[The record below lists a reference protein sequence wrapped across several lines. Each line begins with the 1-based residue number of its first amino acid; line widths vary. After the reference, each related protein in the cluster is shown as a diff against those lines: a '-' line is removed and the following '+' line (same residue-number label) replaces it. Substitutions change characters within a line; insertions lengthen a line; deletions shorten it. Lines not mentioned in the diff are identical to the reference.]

1 MEDPS
6 LIDSILE
13 TSDIIFFALDN
24 SYCYTKF
31 SKKHYDIMGKI
42 WNIDIAVNINMLE
55 CINDSK
61 DRKKAK
67 DNFDRALKGES
78 FTLKEEYGDNKLFRS
93 SWEND
98 YFPIYQNAEII
109 GVGVVVKDLSLDI
122 EKERRE
128 IFQKLLNMT
137 KSGVTI
143 ADAQAEDMPLIF
155 TNDAF
160 ETLTGYKR
168 ADSVGKNLRFLHGDD
183 KEQSALKMIKD
194 AIVNQKSCEVK
205 IRNYKKDGTLFYNL
219 LVLTPLFSDDGV
231 LLYYAG
237 FQNDIT
243 DLYQLQEEL
252 KRQAYMDELT
262 HAYNR
267 KAFNEKLTENMVFF
281 KRYRRAFCIALFD
294 IDDFKSVND
303 SYGHD
308 MGDKVLV
315 ELSSHIHSTI
325 RKSDL
330 FFRVGGEEFII
341 IFHEISSTDAF
352 DLMEKIRLSIEN
364 LRIIADRVVTI
375 SIGLTQVK
383 EADDKDLIYKRVD
396 DLLYKS
402 KKTGKNR
409 ISLF

>member
-1 MEDPS
+1 
-6 LIDSILE
+6 
-13 TSDIIFFALDN
+13 
-24 SYCYTKF
+24 
-31 SKKHYDIMGKI
+31 
-42 WNIDIAVNINMLE
+42 
-55 CINDSK
+55 
-61 DRKKAK
+61 
-67 DNFDRALKGES
+67 
-78 FTLKEEYGDNKLFRS
+78 
-93 SWEND
+93 
-98 YFPIYQNAEII
+98 
-109 GVGVVVKDLSLDI
+109 
-122 EKERRE
+122 
-128 IFQKLLNMT
+128 
-137 KSGVTI
+137 
-143 ADAQAEDMPLIF
+143 
-155 TNDAF
+155 
-160 ETLTGYKR
+160 
-168 ADSVGKNLRFLHGDD
+168 
-183 KEQSALKMIKD
+183 
-194 AIVNQKSCEVK
+194 
-205 IRNYKKDGTLFYNL
+205 
-219 LVLTPLFSDDGV
+219 
-231 LLYYAG
+231 
-237 FQNDIT
+237 
-243 DLYQLQEEL
+243 
-252 KRQAYMDELT
+252 MDELT

-308 MGDKVLV
+308 IGDKVLV

-330 FFRVGGEEFII
+330 FFRVGGEEFVI

-383 EADDKDLIYKRVD
+383 ETDDKDLIYKRVD

>member
-55 CINDSK
+55 CINDNK